1 MGHEEGHGHFS
12 ISIDIKTI
20 TTVDSP
26 SPSPSPIPIPIPI
39 PSSPACPAALTVI
52 KHTRGVRGG
61 EPIRSANYVGIQSRS
76 LLTTVCLFFFF
87 FFISFLRRASWSA
100 GPCDRKAPERTR
112 WASGSGTG
120 LEFAILGAAPAPPR
134 QPTPPTPTS
143 GRPGRPSPGAGRHP
157 CRPILLLKRA
167 FLTAVFLAADT
178 RDT

>member
-26 SPSPSPIPIPIPI
+26 SPSPSPIPIP
-39 PSSPACPAALTVI
+39 SSPACPAALTVI

-61 EPIRSANYVGIQSRS
+61 GAIRSANYVGIQSTDHRVS
-76 LLTTVCLFFFF
+76 FFF
-87 FFISFLRRASWSA
+87 FFILFLRRASWSA